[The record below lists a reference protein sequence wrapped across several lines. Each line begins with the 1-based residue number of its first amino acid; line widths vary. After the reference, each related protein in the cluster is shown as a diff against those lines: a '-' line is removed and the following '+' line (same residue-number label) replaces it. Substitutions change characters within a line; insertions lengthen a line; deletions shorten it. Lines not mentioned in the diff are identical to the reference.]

1 MKMYV
6 LVRKDLTKAQQA
18 VQGGHALAQFLLNHS
33 SHWENGTLI
42 YLGVKGERQLMNW
55 IRKLDRKQV
64 DVAVWREPDKD
75 NEITAIA
82 AHSEEDVFKNLN
94 CL

>member
-1 MKMYV
+1 MYV

-18 VQGGHALAQFLLNHS
+18 VQGGHALAQFLLNHF

-42 YLGVKGERQLMNW
+42 YLGVRSERQLVNW
-55 IRKLDRKQV
+55 IRKLDRKQI
-64 DVAVWREPDKD
+64 DVAIWKEPDMND
-75 NEITAIA
+75 QITAIA
-82 AHSEEDVFKNLN
+82 THSNEDVFRNLN

>member
-1 MKMYV
+1 MYV

-33 SHWENGTLI
+33 SNWRNGTLI
-42 YLGVKGERQLMNW
+42 YLGVRGEQQLINLVKRLERND
-55 IRKLDRKQV
+55 I
-64 DVAVWREPDKD
+64 DVAVWREPDMG
-75 NEITAIA
+75 NQATAIA
-82 AHSEEDVFKNLN
+82 TYSEERIFKHLN

>member
-18 VQGGHALAQFLLNHS
+18 VQAGHALAQFVLNHQ

-42 YLGVKGERQLMNW
+42 YLGVKGERQLINW
-55 IRKLDRKQV
+55 IRKLERNYV

-82 AHSEEDVFKNLN
+82 AYSEEGVFKALN

>member
-18 VQGGHALAQFLLNHS
+18 VQGGHALAQFLLNHPS
-33 SHWENGTLI
+33 CWENGTLI
-42 YLGVKGERQLMNW
+42 YLGVKSERHLMSW
-55 IRKLDRKQV
+55 TKKLERKGV
-64 DVAVWREPDKD
+64 DVAVWREPDMA

-82 AHSEEDVFKNLN
+82 AHSEERIFKSLN

>member
-18 VQGGHALAQFLLNHS
+18 VQGGHALAQFLLNYQS
-33 SHWENGTLI
+33 SWENGTLI
-42 YLGVKGERQLMNW
+42 YLGTKGEWQLMNW
-55 IRKLDRKQV
+55 IERLEEKQI
-64 DVAVWREPDKD
+64 DTAVWREPDMD
-75 NEITAIA
+75 NEITAVA
-82 AHSEEDVFKNLN
+82 AYSEECVFKNLN